1 MLKQLFYKIEV
12 YINLFLFNFK
22 LHSFLK
28 DREITYDNNVKQKKI
43 NVAYEFPIFFLEHI
57 YIFLLALIPLKNK
70 INFSLFYFLEKKDFI
85 TKIIKFMFLFNID
98 KILKKNKIE
107 FINYH
112 FYTKD
117 CQNKADKIF
126 KKLRNKKDVL
136 KIKYKNYKIGKF
148 IYQSYCREEY
158 QPMLDFKDLA
168 LKRYI
173 YQALNY
179 TDNALIFFKR
189 KKYSHAFVTH
199 AGYLKYN
206 CFNLVAKSCGCR
218 ISTFSKWD
226 HYKSIRFTDIT
237 KQLTQDENYLDYK
250 KNFEKLKNKK
260 KKILLSVKDLKKR
273 NLNFKK
279 NQRLHKF
286 QVNSL
291 FFDFNKYD
299 KNPNKI
305 CILPPCMFDTL
316 FHFKHN
322 LFDEPYEWLE
332 FVLKIAEKTKFS
344 WYCKPH
350 PDGHYKN
357 KEVLDRLKRK
367 YKNIQFID
375 PNISALSF
383 KKSNFKSVFSY
394 QTTGAHEYIHM
405 GIPCV
410 LSGDNVQSSF
420 NFGKPVKDKLELKN
434 RILNANKINLSRND
448 EIYKFNYMINFTQ
461 ASNIKIYDFIKTNR
475 NFAKIYDNLYKSYAD
490 NLTSQNLG
498 ISNFFFNF
506 NKIKILNKNILK
518 KDQINMAKTFE
529 RYLFKNRFE

>member
-1 MLKQLFYKIEV
+1 MLKQLLYKIEV
-12 YINLFLFNFK
+12 YVNLFLFNFK

-28 DREITYDNNVKQKKI
+28 DREITYNNNVKQKKI
-43 NVAYEFPIFFLEHI
+43 NVAYEFPVFFLEHI
-57 YIFLLALIPLKNK
+57 YFFLLALIPLKKK

-85 TKIIKFMFLFNID
+85 TKIIKFIFLFNID
-98 KILKKNKIE
+98 KILNKNKIE

-112 FYTKD
+112 FYKKD
-117 CQNKADKIF
+117 YEDKINKIF
-126 KKLRNKKDVL
+126 QKLKNKKDVL
-136 KIKYKNYKIGKF
+136 KIEHKNYKIGKF

-158 QPMLDFKDLA
+158 QPKLDFKDVA
-168 LKRYI
+168 LKKYI
-173 YQALNY
+173 YQAFNY

-206 CFNLVAKSCGCR
+206 CFNLVAKSYGCK
-218 ISTFSKWD
+218 ISIFSRWD
-226 HYKSIRFTDIT
+226 NYRSIRFIDIT
-237 KQLTQDENYLDYK
+237 KQLTQDENYHDYK

-260 KKILLSVKDLKKR
+260 KKIFLSVKELNQR
-273 NLNFKK
+273 NLSLKK
-279 NQRLHKF
+279 NQRIHKF
-286 QVNSL
+286 NVNSS

-316 FHFKHN
+316 FHFKNN

-344 WYCKPH
+344 WYLKPH

-357 KEVLDRLKRK
+357 KEVFDKLKIK
-367 YKNIQFID
+367 YKSIKFID

-405 GIPCV
+405 GIPCI
-410 LSGDNVQSSF
+410 LSGDNLQSSF
-420 NFGKPVKDKLELKN
+420 AFGKPVKDKLELKK
-434 RILNANKINLSRND
+434 RILNANKINLSKKD
-448 EIYKFNYMINFTQ
+448 EIYKFNYMVNFTQ
-461 ASNIKIYDFIKTNR
+461 ASNVKIYNFIKTNK
-475 NFAKIYDNLYKSYAD
+475 NFSKIYNDLNQSYGN
-490 NLTSQNLG
+490 NLTTSSLG
-498 ISNFFFNF
+498 ISNFFFNL
-506 NKIKILNKNILK
+506 NKIKLLNKNILK
-518 KDQINMAKTFE
+518 QDQINMIKAFE